1 MKLYLDYKKL
11 FNIILIFFILF
22 MPFGVFPP
30 LRRVAGEA
38 ISFAQTAIEIQNKI
52 NQKDSDIQKLEQEI
66 VTYQSELDNL
76 GKQKNSLAKSLK
88 ELDLMRKKLNAD
100 IGVTQSK
107 IDKTNLK
114 IQNLS
119 SDINT
124 KENSIENN
132 LDSIKLQIKKINEL
146 EENTLVEN
154 ILSLNDFTDIW
165 NDVDNMMTVR
175 EKIRTDVIKL
185 KQIKGV
191 LEDTKKITIDT
202 KNELTKLRSQLSDQ
216 QKIIVQNTNEKNKLL
231 KQTKNNEV
239 NYQKL
244 LKDRIAKRD
253 AFEKE
258 LRDYEAQLQFI
269 LDPSKLPSGRVL
281 SWPLE
286 KIYITQLFGKTVD
299 SKRLYASGTHNGVD
313 FRASIGT
320 PVLAMADGKVLGI
333 GDTDLTCFGASFGK
347 FVFIEY
353 NNGLSSTFG
362 HLSLIK
368 AYEGEQVKR
377 GDIVGYSGNTGH
389 STGPHLHVSLYAS
402 QAAKMA
408 SKTSVAC
415 DGRIYRLPVSPIN
428 AYLNVLTYLPSL
440 P

>member
-11 FNIILIFFILF
+11 FNNILF
-22 MPFGVFPP
+22 IVLMLGFYFFPP
-30 LRRVAGEA
+30 LRWIAGEA
-38 ISFAQTAIEIQNKI
+38 FSFAQTASEIQNKI

-66 VTYQSELDNL
+66 VTYQSELDSL

-100 IGVTQSK
+100 IGVTQNK

-132 LDSIKLQIKKINEL
+132 LDSIRLQIKNINEL
-146 EENTLVEN
+146 EENSLIEN

-165 NDVDNMMTVR
+165 NDIDSMMTVR
-175 EKIRTDVIKL
+175 ERIRIDVIKL

-216 QKIIVQNTNEKNKLL
+216 QKIVVQNTNEKNKLL

-244 LKDRIAKRD
+244 LKDRITKRD

-286 KIYITQLFGKTVD
+286 KVYVTQLFGKTVD

-333 GDTDLTCFGASFGK
+333 GDTDLVCFGASFGK
-347 FVFIEY
+347 FVFIEF
-353 NNGLSSTFG
+353 NNGLSNTFG

-368 AYEGEQVKR
+368 TYEGEQVKR
-377 GDIVGYSGNTGH
+377 GDIIGYSGNTGH

-402 QAAKMA
+402 QAVKMA
-408 SKTSVAC
+408 SKTSIAC
-415 DGRIYRLPVSPIN
+415 GGRIYRLPVSPIN
-428 AYLNVLTYLPSL
+428 AYLNVLSYLPAL
-440 P
+440 